1 MKPPERET
9 LKLLRLNP
17 VTDTQRPLK
26 ELHHLFQGLKCRQG
40 GKKRERESGSI
51 PRCHRDPAIGVAS
64 PRSRCVSPKNGELA
78 GKWRFLSRMQGGGDA
93 GCRNA
98 QGGILEAGRDVMGEG
113 LDPAPQ
119 HPNLM
124 TLIPKEGASRSF
136 QSPSRSIQMG

>member
-51 PRCHRDPAIGVAS
+51 PRCHRDPEI
-64 PRSRCVSPKNGELA
+64 RSGLSQIPLCVTQNQGISGEMEI
-78 GKWRFLSRMQGGGDA
+78 SQQDA
-93 GCRNA
+93 GR
-98 QGGILEAGRDVMGEG
+98 G
-113 LDPAPQ
+113 
-119 HPNLM
+119 
-124 TLIPKEGASRSF
+124 
-136 QSPSRSIQMG
+136 

>member
-51 PRCHRDPAIGVAS
+51 RDPAV
-64 PRSRCVSPKNGELA
+64 RSGLSQIPLCVTQKWGISGEMEI
-78 GKWRFLSRMQGGGDA
+78 SQQDA
-93 GCRNA
+93 GR
-98 QGGILEAGRDVMGEG
+98 G
-113 LDPAPQ
+113 
-119 HPNLM
+119 
-124 TLIPKEGASRSF
+124 
-136 QSPSRSIQMG
+136 